1 MQPWR
6 CDHAG
11 TFCVGEI
18 VQTPDKLLLFNVS
31 ASPNEAEP
39 IENRRIRLCIFPV
52 VRGEISG

>member
-31 ASPNEAEP
+31 ASNLQLSLNTANE
-39 IENRRIRLCIFPV
+39 
-52 VRGEISG
+52 